1 MGQHEKAKAAL
12 RRLVGNVEGYDIEHE
27 YAVLQYENEKSKAM
41 TQAMGT
47 SDWRAFFRPV
57 NIKRTVASALPFTFQ
72 NVCGVPLMFGYT
84 TYFFSLAGV
93 DDPFLATL
101 IQQILLLVGICTS
114 FYLVDK
120 VGRRSLVLWG
130 GALLAAICLVVGG
143 LGFMEMTTST
153 GAAMVA
159 LCSLWAFVYANSLA
173 PIGKLGSDSIVMDVS
188 LIQAQAGSVLWRSQA
203 LNFVRRP
210 VQSQS
215 QSNMLP
221 VYSL

>member
-1 MGQHEKAKAAL
+1 MGQHEKGKAAL
-12 RRLVGNVEGYDIEHE
+12 RRLVGNVEEYDIEHE
-27 YAVLQYENEKSKAM
+27 YALLHYENEKSKEM
-41 TQAMGT
+41 TQALGT

-57 NIKRTVASALPFTFQ
+57 NIKRTIASALPFTFQ

-84 TYFFSLAGV
+84 TYFFSMAGV

-114 FYLVDK
+114 FYLVDR

-130 GALLAAICLVVGG
+130 GALLAIICIVVGG

-173 PIGKLGSDSIVMDVS
+173 PIGKFESDSI
-188 LIQAQAGSVLWRSQA
+188 LVLR
-203 LNFVRRP
+203 
-210 VQSQS
+210 
-215 QSNMLP
+215 
-221 VYSL
+221 